1 MLRKISGVKIWV
13 FSLLLM
19 AQNYRSQDFSFS
31 EPIKTSAEYYNKG
44 EFAKAMAFNVEA
56 LKKYETLKDKEGI
69 SAAYTN
75 IASLLFLLEN

>member
-1 MLRKISGVKIWV
+1 MGVFTFIDGSELQVSG
-13 FSLLLM
+13 
-19 AQNYRSQDFSFS
+19 FSFFFRNQLKHL
-31 EPIKTSAEYYNKG
+31 PKYYNKG

>member
-1 MLRKISGVKIWV
+1 MGVFTFIDGSELQVSG
-13 FSLLLM
+13 F
-19 AQNYRSQDFSFS
+19 FFFP

-44 EFAKAMAFNVEA
+44 EFVKAMAFNVEA

>member
-19 AQNYRSQDFSFS
+19 AQNYRSQDFSFFP

-56 LKKYETLKDKEGI
+56 LKKI
-69 SAAYTN
+69 
-75 IASLLFLLEN
+75 